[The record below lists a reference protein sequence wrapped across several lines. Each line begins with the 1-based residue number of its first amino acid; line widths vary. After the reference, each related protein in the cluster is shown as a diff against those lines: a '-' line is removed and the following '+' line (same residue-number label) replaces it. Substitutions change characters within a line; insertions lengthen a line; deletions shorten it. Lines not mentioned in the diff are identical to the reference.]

1 MNSKVHN
8 YVLLSV
14 SALLIAI
21 DLAFMIWYDQIRA
34 IVGDTLFVLLKAF
47 FSALA
52 AGCLWDWFRVFY
64 IKTFS

>member
-14 SALLIAI
+14 SALLIVI
-21 DLAFMIWYDQIRA
+21 DLAFMIWNDQIRA
-34 IVGDTLFVLLKAF
+34 IVGDTLFVLLKAV

-52 AGCLWDWFRVFY
+52 AVCLWDGFRVF
-64 IKTFS
+64 ISRRFS